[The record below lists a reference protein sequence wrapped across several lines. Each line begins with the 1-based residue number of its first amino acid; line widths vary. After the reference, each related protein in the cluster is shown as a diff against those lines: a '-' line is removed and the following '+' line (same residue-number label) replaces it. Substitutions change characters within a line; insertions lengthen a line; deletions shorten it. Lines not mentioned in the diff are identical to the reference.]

1 MRDGDAYVIL
11 ASNGGLATHPAWYHN
26 LTAEPR
32 VTIEVGGTRLA
43 PQAATADGAERP
55 RLWAKIVERYPNF
68 TKYQAGVTRALPV
81 VVLRPTP

>member
-1 MRDGDAYVIL
+1 MMPML
-11 ASNGGLATHPAWYHN
+11 AAVENNEMACCWL
-26 LTAEPR
+26 
-32 VTIEVGGTRLA
+32 
-43 PQAATADGAERP
+43 ADGAERA